1 VSAFSQHMAEQF
13 GQQMSSAVNQVC
25 VAVVVYMNCVVMVG
39 LRDNGLLQS
48 VMAVDVLAWPVV
60 TLFGALCMA
69 TVVISLV
76 QTVND
81 FACCVWHRI
90 WLSSTATADSP
101 ARLPMWR

>member
-25 VAVVVYMNCVVMVG
+25 VAVVVYMNCAVMVG

-48 VMAVDVLAWPVV
+48 VMAVDLLAWPVV
-60 TLFGALCMA
+60 TLFGALCKA

-76 QTVND
+76 RTVND
-81 FACCVWHRI
+81 FV
-90 WLSSTATADSP
+90 
-101 ARLPMWR
+101 